1 MVKIKLRRNIN
12 SSTDDAQTLRVRG
25 LFAILNG
32 LLLIAIV
39 LFELTATAATLINSP
54 STQRVRPEGRT
65 EIETSVDKVLKQVSV
80 DPTSPPEFD
89 ANSILED
96 YEDRVSDQFTIDP
109 RLKGRVSFWFDIYTK
124 YPSESQVIHHRE
136 FPWVVFKVIDISPII
151 YSDKPS
157 RRWQRNLK
165 AEALVKGEMK
175 SIRAKLLKLSKIGNP
190 ARAKLSEDERIL
202 AEAIKV
208 LPGNF
213 SRNAKFAAANVR
225 VQTGQKDHFEQG
237 LIISSQYLPEMDRIF
252 VQHKIPAELTR
263 IPLVESS
270 FNHLATSKAGASG
283 VWQFIGNT
291 GKKFLIIKDG
301 IDERRSPLKS
311 THAAARLLKENH
323 MILSR
328 QWPLAITAYNHGPG
342 GVRKATK
349 VVGSTDIAKILGKY
363 KTKAFGFAG
372 TNYFPSFLAALYA
385 EKYKDEIFTFAGS
398 PNMFTEDNII
408 LPRAMRTNSI
418 LKVTGLS
425 ADEVL
430 LYNPDLKQA
439 FKKNTTLPRG
449 YRLHIP
455 SDRKDDLRAK
465 FASKKTIESRG

>member
-1 MVKIKLRRNIN
+1 MIKINFGK
-12 SSTDDAQTLRVRG
+12 
-25 LFAILNG
+25 IL
-32 LLLIAIV
+32 LMTSLLIG
-39 LFELTATAATLINSP
+39 LSATAAIVNSP
-54 STQRVRPEGRT
+54 STQKARPEVKT
-65 EIETSVDKVLKQVSV
+65 QIETSVESVLKQVSV
-80 DPTSPPEFD
+80 DPTAPPEFD
-89 ANSILED
+89 KNSILSD
-96 YEDRVSDQFTIDP
+96 YEERVTNLFEIDA
-109 RLKGRVSFWFDIYTK
+109 RLKNRVGFWFDIYTK
-124 YPSESQVIHHRE
+124 HPSEDQVIHHRE
-136 FPWVVFKVIDISPII
+136 YPWIVYKVIDISPII
-151 YSDKPS
+151 YTDKPS

-165 AEALVKGEMK
+165 AEAFVKAEVN
-175 SIRAKLLKLSKIGNP
+175 SIRAKLIKISRLTNP
-190 ARAKLSEDERIL
+190 TRAKLTVDEAKL
-202 AEAIKV
+202 VEAIQT
-208 LPGNF
+208 LPGSF
-213 SRNAKFAAANVR
+213 SRNAKLAAASVR

-237 LIISSQYLPEMDRIF
+237 LIISGQYLPEMDRIF
-252 VQHKIPAELTR
+252 VQHKIPPELTR

-323 MILSR
+323 LILQR
-328 QWPLAITAYNHGPG
+328 KWPLAITAYNHGPG

-349 VVGSTDIAKILGKY
+349 VVRSNNIADILGKY

-385 EKYKDEIFTFAGS
+385 EKYKDEIFAFAGS
-398 PNMFTEDNII
+398 PNMFTEDNVI
-408 LPRAMRTNSI
+408 LPRAMRTNNI
-418 LKVTGLS
+418 LRVTGLS

-439 FKKNTTLPRG
+439 FKRNTTLPRG

>member
-1 MVKIKLRRNIN
+1 MNPAGE
-12 SSTDDAQTLRVRG
+12 DAQSLRVRS

-32 LLLIAIV
+32 LLLIGIV
-39 LFELTATAATLINSP
+39 FFELSATAAPKTS
-54 STQRVRPEGRT
+54 
-65 EIETSVDKVLKQVSV
+65 IETSVDKVLKQVTV
-80 DPTSPPEFD
+80 DPSAPPEFD
-89 ANSILED
+89 RESILKD
-96 YEDRVSDQFTIDP
+96 YEDRVTDLFAIDP
-109 RLKGRVSFWFDIYTK
+109 KLKGRVGFWFDIYTK
-124 YPSESQVIHHRE
+124 HPSEDQVIHHRE
-136 FPWVVFKVIDISPII
+136 YPWVVFKVIDISPII
-151 YSDKPS
+151 YSDTPK

-165 AEALVKGEMK
+165 AEAMIKKETAA
-175 SIRAKLLKLSKIGNP
+175 IRATLKKLSKIKNV
-190 ARAKLSEDERIL
+190 AAAKLTTEERAI
-202 AEAIKV
+202 ADAIKV

-213 SRNAKFAAANVR
+213 SRNARLAIGSVR

-237 LIISSQYLPEMDRIF
+237 LMISSQYLPEMDRIF

-328 QWPLAITAYNHGPG
+328 KWPLAITAYNHGPG

-363 KTKAFGFAG
+363 KTKSFGFAG

-385 EKYKDEIFTFAGS
+385 EKYKDEIFAFAGS
-398 PNMFTEDNII
+398 PNMFTEDNVI

-425 ADEVL
+425 AEQVL